1 MKEQNI
7 GQFYKGEWLV
17 NFPEDVEGVRVGP
30 IFSVNTIF

>member
-17 NFPEDVEGVRVGP
+17 NFPEDLEGVGP
-30 IFSVNTIF
+30 IFSVITIF

>member
-7 GQFYKGEWLV
+7 GQFYKVV

-30 IFSVNTIF
+30 IFSVITIF